1 MRHFFIGSLL
11 FLAAIACAAEI
22 ASEDT
27 VVSNEDFQVPNESFV
42 EEDSPVSALVE
53 SEADIASADKA
64 AARSG
69 FWRRRRRT
77 IDHAEV
83 NHKRTLERNNKA
95 LAESRN
101 KESRSKEVRNKQR
114 ARENSTKERSRK
126 ERFSKE
132 RTEKESRTKERATKE
147 RTNKERASKAT
158 ERTNKERASKE
169 SATKATERTNKERAT
184 KETATKESAHKSR
197 ERRGKRDVV
206 RRERKVKHDERQS
219 KRFARMAVGA
229 AYVALPNGPACP
241 HGTAISTVAECAAA
255 GRALGYL
262 GCEECA
268 ETQVRSG
275 SWSHAPPG
283 CHAGNG
289 NTPARINASWRFV
302 YFNTRQTGTLGRD
315 YRTFCKKKINWLP
328 GWCNNWRETT
338 AAGQGTIPGFG
349 PGKEGTKEQCQ
360 AACDS
365 DSSCHQAVFESQ
377 GPWGTGCWLGGNTM
391 SNSQR
396 PQHGSR
402 NCDRHHSQIS
412 CVDECYSKAGW
423 ASTRL

>member
-1 MRHFFIGSLL
+1 M
-11 FLAAIACAAEI
+11 
-22 ASEDT
+22 
-27 VVSNEDFQVPNESFV
+27 
-42 EEDSPVSALVE
+42 
-53 SEADIASADKA
+53 
-64 AARSG
+64 
-69 FWRRRRRT
+69 
-77 IDHAEV
+77 
-83 NHKRTLERNNKA
+83 
-95 LAESRN
+95 
-101 KESRSKEVRNKQR
+101 
-114 ARENSTKERSRK
+114 
-126 ERFSKE
+126 
-132 RTEKESRTKERATKE
+132 TKERANKERASKERASKAAE
-147 RTNKERASKAT
+147 RTNKERAT
-158 ERTNKERASKE
+158 KE

-184 KETATKESAHKSR
+184 KETATKERATKETAT
-197 ERRGKRDVV
+197 ERTNKERAAKHNARVERGNKAVT
-206 RRERKVKHDERQS
+206 RRELKVKHDERQN
-219 KRFARMAVGA
+219 KRFARLAVGA
-229 AYVALPNGPACP
+229 AYEALPNGPACP
-241 HGTAISTVAECAAA
+241 HGTAISTAAECAAA

-262 GCEECA
+262 RGASCEECA
-268 ETQVRSG
+268 DTEVRTG

-289 NTPARINASWRFV
+289 GTPSRINDSWKHV

-328 GWCNNWRETT
+328 GWCDNWRHERGMTT
-338 AAGQGTIPGFG
+338 QSG
-349 PGKEGTKEQCQ
+349 GTKEQCQ

-377 GPWGTGCWLGGNTM
+377 GAWGTGCWLGGNTM